1 MTVALA
7 SSPRQEHTARSL
19 DRLRHHLGD
28 ALLAVLTQPGLIE
41 LSVNPDGSVW
51 ADRLGQDG
59 MQRVGS
65 IESQRVELF
74 ITATAATLG
83 LCIDRRSLPVL
94 SAELPAGE
102 PWRGARLQAW
112 LPPLASAPCFS
123 LRMHASAVFTLA
135 DYEARR
141 IMSADQR
148 RAIEAAVAARQNIL
162 VVGETASGKSTLLNA
177 ILAHVGETAPLDRF
191 LILEDTTEIQ
201 CASANAVQ
209 LHTSGAVDMDE
220 LLRTCMRARP
230 DRIVV
235 GEVRGK
241 EALTFVKALGTGH
254 TGYCTI
260 HAGSALGGLQ
270 RLEACIQEAS
280 ITPQR
285 EQIAAAL
292 DLIVVI
298 RRDPKATAGRCV
310 REVLALDS
318 VLSASGGY
326 VLDPAPSAQEHAR

>member
-1 MTVALA
+1 MNAV
-7 SSPRQEHTARSL
+7 SSPRQEHAARSL
-19 DRLRHHLGD
+19 ERLRHHLGAD
-28 ALLAVLTQPGLIE
+28 VLALIAEPGLIE
-41 LSVNPDGSVW
+41 LSVNPDGSLW

-65 IESQRVELF
+65 IAPQRVELF
-74 ITATAATLG
+74 ITSTAAILD
-83 LCIDRRSLPVL
+83 LCIDRRSMPVL
-94 SAELPAGE
+94 SAELPADP
-102 PWRGARLQAW
+102 PWRGARFQAL
-112 LPPLASAPCFS
+112 LPPAVSAPCFS

-135 DYEARR
+135 DYEARG
-141 IMSADQR
+141 IMSANQR
-148 RAIEAAVAARQNIL
+148 RAIEAAVVGRQNIL

-177 ILAHVGETAPLDRF
+177 ILAHVVETAPLDRF
-191 LILEDTTEIQ
+191 VILEDTTEIQ
-201 CASANAVQ
+201 CSGRNTVQ
-209 LHTSGAVDMDE
+209 THTTGDLGMDE
-220 LLRTCMRARP
+220 LLRTTMRLRP

-260 HAGSALGGLQ
+260 HAGSALRGLH

-292 DLIVVI
+292 DLIIVI
-298 RRDPKATAGRCV
+298 RRDPKAPGSRSV

-318 VLSASGGY
+318 ALSASGGY
-326 VLDPAPSAQEHAR
+326 CLHHPASAQESAR

>member
-1 MTVALA
+1 MNAV
-7 SSPRQEHTARSL
+7 SSPRQESTARSL
-19 DRLRHHLGD
+19 DRLRHHLGAD
-28 ALLAVLTQPGLIE
+28 ILALIAEPGLIE

-65 IESQRVELF
+65 IEPQRVELF
-74 ITATAATLG
+74 ITSTAATLG
-83 LCIDRRSLPVL
+83 LCIDRRTLPAL
-94 SAELPAGE
+94 SAELPAGD
-102 PWRGARLQAW
+102 PWRGARLQAL
-112 LPPLASAPCFS
+112 LPPAVAHPCFS
-123 LRMHASAVFTLA
+123 LRMHASSVFTLA
-135 DYEARR
+135 DYEARG

-148 RAIEAAVAARQNIL
+148 RAIEAAVLSRRNIL
-162 VVGETASGKSTLLNA
+162 LVGETASGKSTLLNA
-177 ILAHVGETAPLDRF
+177 ILANIAETAPLDRF
-191 LILEDTTEIQ
+191 AILEDTTEIQ
-201 CASANAVQ
+201 CAGANTVQ
-209 LHTSGAVDMDE
+209 MHTTGDLDMDA
-220 LLRTCMRARP
+220 LLRTCMRLRP

-241 EALTFVKALGTGH
+241 EALTFIKALGTGH

-260 HAGSALGGLQ
+260 HAGSALGGLH

-298 RRDPKATAGRCV
+298 RRDPKAPAGRSV
-310 REVLALDS
+310 REVLCLDS
-318 VLSASGGY
+318 ALSPAGSY
-326 VLDPAPSAQEHAR
+326 VLHPINQEHT